1 VTDADTANL
10 VGKRYRC
17 PSCGTEII
25 CVKGGPGRV
34 ACHGGPMELLAAKPL
49 PATD

>member
-1 VTDADTANL
+1 MEDASGSL

-17 PSCGTEII
+17 ESCGTEII
-25 CVKGGPGRV
+25 CVRAGKGRV
-34 ACHGGPMELLAAKPL
+34 ACHGLAMALLAAKPL